1 MMITRSP
8 RPRRRC
14 RDDDGS
20 VTAFIV
26 VMIVALVLC
35 AGLVFDGGRMVAAR
49 VTAADQAEN
58 AARVAAQQTSD
69 SRNGVDVALDPNAA
83 WRAGNEYLAAH
94 GVSGSVGVAGTTVTV
109 TVTSTT
115 TMTML
120 AVIGVAA
127 RTITVTRSAQAVTG

>member
-69 SRNGVDVALDPNAA
+69 SRNGDEVALDPDAA

-115 TMTML
+115 QMTML
-120 AVIGVAA
+120 AVIGVPA
-127 RTITVTRSAQAVTG
+127 RTITVTRSAEAVTG

>member
-1 MMITRSP
+1 VTPRLP

-14 RDDDGS
+14 HDDHGS

-26 VMIVALVLC
+26 VMTVTLVLC

-49 VTAADQAEN
+49 VAAADQAEN

-69 SRNGVDVALDPNAA
+69 SRNGVDVALDPDAA
-83 WRAGNEYLAAH
+83 WRAGGDYLAAH
-94 GVSGSVGVAGTTVTV
+94 GVSGSVRVAGATVTV

-115 TMTML
+115 RMTML
-120 AVIGVAA
+120 SVIGVPA
-127 RTITVTRSAQAVTG
+127 RTITVARSAEAVTG